1 MPHAKRWNAVTPKLG
16 YGAAHLGNLYAAI
29 TDAVA
34 EDILKA
40 ATAGNAFI
48 DTAPYYGHGLSE
60 QRIGNY
66 LRAHPNRRPMIST
79 KVGRRLVPC
88 DNPSDFGF
96 VDPAPFEPVFD
107 YSGTGVRES
116 LEDSLVRLDLP
127 AVDLLLLHDIG
138 PATHGAAHS
147 DLMAIVERET
157 WPAMQRIKN
166 DRLAGAIGL
175 GVNECGVVL
184 ECLDRGIIPDA
195 VMLAGRHTLLDASA
209 ERSGLIAR
217 CAALGIGLI
226 IAAPFNS
233 GILAGGDRF
242 NYSMAPRPIIEAA
255 KQLSGICADF
265 GVELPAAALQFP
277 LRCSGVSMVVAGAK
291 NSSELHQQSA
301 WINCPI
307 PDACWR
313 AIEAARS
320 GWLS

>member
-1 MPHAKRWNAVTPKLG
+1 MRHAKRWNAVTPRLG
-16 YGAAHLGNLYAAI
+16 YGAAHLGNLYAPI

-34 EDILKA
+34 EDILEA
-40 ATAGNAFI
+40 ATAGKAFI

-66 LRAHPNRRPMIST
+66 LRARPGSRPMIST

-88 DNPSDFGF
+88 DKPSDFGF
-96 VDPAPFEPVFD
+96 ADPAPFEPVFD
-107 YSGTGVRES
+107 YSAHGVRES
-116 LEDSLVRLDLP
+116 LRDSLGRLGLP
-127 AVDLLLLHDIG
+127 AVELILLHDIG
-138 PATHGAAHS
+138 PATHGSAHL

-157 WPAMQRIKN
+157 WPAMQGIKN

-184 ECLDRGIIPDA
+184 ECLDRGIIPDV
-195 VMLAGRHTLLDASA
+195 VMLAGRHTLLDTGA
-209 ERSGLIAR
+209 ERTGLIER
-217 CAALGIGLI
+217 CAALGVGLI

-233 GILAGGDRF
+233 GILAGGSQF
-242 NYSMAPRPIIEAA
+242 NYSTASRPIIEAA
-255 KQLSGICADF
+255 KQLCGICADF
-265 GVELPAAALQFP
+265 GVALPAAALQFP
-277 LRCSGVSMVVAGAK
+277 LRQPGVSMVVAGAK
-291 NSSELHQQSA
+291 SSSELRQQST

>member
-1 MPHAKRWNAVTPKLG
+1 MLHAKRWNAVTPRLG

-34 EDILKA
+34 EDILGT
-40 ATAGNAFI
+40 ATAGKAFI

-66 LRAHPNRRPMIST
+66 LKAHPNRRPMIST

-88 DNPSDFGF
+88 DKPSDFGF

-107 YSGTGVRES
+107 YSAGGVRES
-116 LEDSLVRLDLP
+116 LKGSLARLNLP
-127 AVDLLLLHDIG
+127 AVELILLHDIG
-138 PATHGAAHS
+138 PATHGSAHL
-147 DLMAIVERET
+147 DLMEIVERET

-209 ERSGLIAR
+209 ERTGLIER

-233 GILAGGDRF
+233 GILAGGNQF
-242 NYSMAPRPIIEAA
+242 NYSKAARPIIEAA
-255 KQLSGICADF
+255 RQLSGICADF
-265 GVELPAAALQFP
+265 GVARPAAALQVP
-277 LRCSGVSMVVAGAK
+277 LRSPGVSMVVAGAK
-291 NSSELHQQSA
+291 NSAELHQQSA
-301 WINCPI
+301 WINCAI